1 MILCCNDVLDIQR
14 IITIFARD
22 ILFEV
27 MAVAI
32 YLVRY
37 YGIWGDGCYRSRSV
51 CIGDWGSIGDAG
63 RAACVLR

>member
-37 YGIWGDGCYRSRSV
+37 YGIWGDGCYHLGV
-51 CIGDWGSIGDAG
+51 YVLGIGDLLGMQEERLAF
-63 RAACVLR
+63 